1 MKKKLTVLA
10 AVFFALTL
18 ACWFRS
24 PSEFSQSERRQLAQ
38 FPEVTVEAV
47 LSGQFAS
54 EFESYSLDQFPLR
67 ESFRSLKAVTEY
79 GVLQKK
85 DNNDLYLKDGSISKI
100 LYPLSETSIGNAT
113 DRFRAVYEKYLSD
126 SEGRIFVSVI
136 PDKGYYMA
144 SDGGWPA
151 LDYDRLFELVASEMD
166 YAAYVDLTGV
176 LEAADYYKTD
186 SHWRQEALADAAA
199 VLGDAMG
206 IAGDLKKPEEME
218 VVTAAEDFR
227 GVYYGQAALPLPGE
241 PLRYVIWDGLEDC
254 TAYNFETGETTGVY
268 QPEKLEGRDP
278 YDIFLGG
285 ACALMTVENPSA
297 QAAGIDRELILFRD
311 SFGSSMAPLL
321 LPAYSRVT
329 LVDLR
334 YLKSDFLDQF
344 IDFHGQDV
352 LFLYGTTLL
361 NESYTLK

>member
-10 AVFFALTL
+10 TAFFAVTL
-18 ACWFRS
+18 ACWFHS

-38 FPEVTVEAV
+38 FPEMTVEAV

-67 ESFRSLKAVTEY
+67 DQFRSLKAVTEY
-79 GVLQKK
+79 GILQKK
-85 DNNDLYLKDGSISKI
+85 DNNDLYLKDGYVAQI
-100 LYPLSETSIGNAT
+100 LYPLSEKSVLHAT
-113 DRFRAVYEKYLSD
+113 ERFRAVYDKYLSD
-126 SEGRIFVSVI
+126 SEGRIFISVI
-136 PDKGYYMA
+136 PDKGYYLA

-166 YAAYVDLTGV
+166 YAAYVDLTDE
-176 LEAADYYKTD
+176 LEAEDYYKTD
-186 SHWRQEALADAAA
+186 SHWRQESLTHAAA
-199 VLGDAMG
+199 ALGDAMG
-206 IAGDLKKPEEME
+206 IAGDLKKPEDME

-241 PLRYVIWDGLEDC
+241 PLRYVTWDGLEDC
-254 TAYNFETGETTGVY
+254 TVYNFETNETAGVY
-268 QPEKLEGRDP
+268 QMEKLEDRDP